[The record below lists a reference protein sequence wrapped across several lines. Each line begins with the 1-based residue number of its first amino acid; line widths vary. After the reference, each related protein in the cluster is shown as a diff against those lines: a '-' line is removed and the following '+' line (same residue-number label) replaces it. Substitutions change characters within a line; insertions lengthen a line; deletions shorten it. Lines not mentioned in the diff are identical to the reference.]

1 MNEKSNTWFAIVNP
15 DAGSGKTMAKWHEAE
30 PLLYDNGIEYK
41 FAIPDSPGD
50 SAKWIARACESGYR
64 HFIAVGGDGTVHQL
78 LCGIVNFVESEK
90 AAGNDIKIS
99 DFTLAALPIGS
110 GNDWLKSH
118 NLPND
123 HEKLIKLIAA
133 GYFAPQDIVRAELF
147 NAGSGKIAKTVYMA
161 NIGGYAFDA
170 SICDVVNFQKSHG
183 VTGKV
188 LYLNA
193 LKKQAFAQKPAL
205 TKVVVDGN
213 EVYDGPIYSMSF
225 GNGTYSGGGMQQ
237 TPSAVID
244 DGLLN
249 VMAAPKLSFFKIM
262 VNLKKLLAGELEK
275 TSFLKFFIGKTVEV
289 LPHGQG
295 QLVEMDGDV
304 IGRAPLRL
312 TVLSEQINVLH
323 LKK

>member
-1 MNEKSNTWFAIVNP
+1 MNEKSNTWYAVVNP
-15 DAGSGKTMAKWHEAE
+15 DAGSGKTLARWHETE
-30 PLLYDNGIEYK
+30 PLLYDRGISYK
-41 FAIPDSPGD
+41 FVIPE
-50 SAKWIARACESGYR
+50 SASDATSLITKACNAGYR
-64 HFIAVGGDGTVHQL
+64 RFIAVGGDGTVHKI
-78 LCGIVNFVESEK
+78 LCGIVDYVQSSKNE
-90 AAGNDIKIS
+90 GRDIRIS

-118 NLPND
+118 NLPHD
-123 HEKLIKLIAA
+123 HESLVRYIAA

-147 NAGSGKIAKTVYMA
+147 NVASGKVARTVYMA

-183 VTGKV
+183 VTGKL

-205 TKVVVDGN
+205 TRIIVDGK
-213 EVYDGPIYSMSF
+213 EVYDGPIYTMSF
-225 GNGTYSGGGMQQ
+225 GNGIYSGGGMQQ

-249 VMAAPKLSFFKIM
+249 VMAAPKMSFFKIM
-262 VNLKKLLAGELEK
+262 FNIKKLLTGNLEK
-275 TSFLKFFIGKTVEV
+275 IDFLKFFIGRCVEV

-295 QLVEMDGDV
+295 QLVEIDGDV
-304 IGRAPLRL
+304 IGRAPVRF
-312 TVLSEQINVLH
+312 TVMDEQINVLH

>member
-15 DAGSGKTMAKWHEAE
+15 DAGSGKTMARWHEAE

-41 FAIPDSPGD
+41 FAIPDSPGNA
-50 SAKWIARACESGYR
+50 AKRIARACESGYR

-90 AAGNDIKIS
+90 AAGKDIKIS

-118 NLPND
+118 NLPNE

-133 GYFAPQDIVRAELF
+133 GYFSPQDIVRAELF

-262 VNLKKLLAGELEK
+262 VNLKKLLTGELEK

>member
-41 FAIPDSPGD
+41 FAIPDSPND

-90 AAGNDIKIS
+90 AAGKDIKIS

-205 TKVVVDGN
+205 TKVIVDGK

-262 VNLKKLLAGELEK
+262 VNLKKLLTGELEK
-275 TSFLKFFIGKTVEV
+275 ISFLKFFIGKTVEIM
-289 LPHGQG
+289 PHGQG

>member
-90 AAGNDIKIS
+90 AAGKDIKIS

-147 NAGSGKIAKTVYMA
+147 NAESGKIAKTVYMA

-205 TKVVVDGN
+205 TKVIVDGK

-262 VNLKKLLAGELEK
+262 INLKKLLTGELEK
-275 TSFLKFFIGKTVEV
+275 ISFLKFFIGKTVEV
-289 LPHGQG
+289 MPHGQG
-295 QLVEMDGDV
+295 QLVEIDGDV

-312 TVLSEQINVLH
+312 TVLPEQVNVLH